1 MTRNGLSRLALLLLP
16 TVVLA
21 GWALSIA
28 IKRAD
33 LPVMRVAIVGYDP
46 RDLLRGHYLQ
56 FRLDLAPGEAAP
68 CACLEPNPADALRPI
83 ARPVSCPAPSAP
95 PPCPNYVD
103 MPRQTF
109 RYYLPQEKALEYEK
123 LLRQSPGAASTL
135 VHFHSGG
142 RLSFSDLVAGP
153 AK

>member
-1 MTRNGLSRLALLLLP
+1 MTRNLSRLALLLLP
-16 TVVLA
+16 TLLLA
-21 GWALSIA
+21 GWAASIA
-28 IKRAD
+28 VQRAAQPT
-33 LPVMRVAIVGYDP
+33 LRIAIVGYDP

-83 ARPVSCPAPSAP
+83 ARPVSCPAAAEP
-95 PPCPNYVD
+95 PPCPQYVD

-123 LLRQSPGAASTL
+123 LLRESPGAASTL

-142 RLSFSDLVAGP
+142 RLSFSDLVAGS
-153 AK
+153 KK